1 MKNKSFTSS
10 LILFFLI
17 LFLTSCTKNLD
28 LNPNDSNDLSSLKA
42 LKESF
47 GQSSIKSFGSKYLI
61 QGDMV
66 VDKSDINLIS
76 DKISSKN
83 NRTSNIRSQQA
94 YESKVTVNSIS
105 VYIDPS
111 ITINSD
117 WVNAV
122 NVATSDWNSI
132 SNFGLQFSVNT
143 TNSSSDISI
152 IGGTVPTDEIVIAD
166 LPISGAP
173 GATITIDLSQSAS
186 TDYMRLKIAH
196 ALGHTIG
203 FRHTDYYG
211 ESGIT
216 YIPGSVPAT
225 SSNSNPDFISVM
237 NSTPNFYVQQWIGF
251 SPQDLLSIRT
261 VYPLDNTQIPIY
273 RYYKNARHFYTGDW
287 NELGYNNQNWNYE
300 GYEGFVFNTSGYQRV
315 QIYRYYASGTG
326 DYLYTTNWNEL
337 QNGRYGYGYEGI
349 LGWAYNTQVS
359 GTVPLHRFSRNIR
372 GLTLHFY
379 ARNYSEGSGWTYE
392 GVCCYVLQ

>member
-1 MKNKSFTSS
+1 MKNNLFKSS
-10 LILFFLI
+10 LLFFLI
-17 LFLTSCTKNLD
+17 LFLASCTKNLD
-28 LNPNDSNDLSSLKA
+28 LNPNDSNDPSSLKT

-47 GQSSIKSFGSKYLI
+47 GQSSIKSFGAKYLI

-66 VDKSDINLIS
+66 VDKSNVNLIS
-76 DKISSKN
+76 EKISSKN
-83 NRTSNIRSQQA
+83 NRASSIKSLQA

-111 ITINSD
+111 ITVNSD
-117 WVNAV
+117 WVNAI
-122 NVATSDWNSI
+122 NAAASDWNSI

-143 TNSSSDISI
+143 TNSTSDISI
-152 IGGTVPTDEIVIAD
+152 ISGSAPTDEIVIAD

-173 GATITIDLSQSAS
+173 GATITIDLNQSAS
-186 TDYMRLKIAH
+186 YDYMRLKIAH
-196 ALGHTIG
+196 AIGHTIG

-225 SSNSNPDFISVM
+225 SSNTNPDLISVM
-237 NSTPNFYVQQWIGF
+237 NSTPRFYVQQWIGF

-273 RYYKNARHFYTGDW
+273 RYYKNARHFYTGNW
-287 NELGYNNQNWNYE
+287 NEIGYDTQGWSYE
-300 GYEGFVFNTSGYQRV
+300 GYEGFVFNTSGTQRV
-315 QIYRYYASGTG
+315 PIYRYYAGGTG

-349 LGWAYNTQVS
+349 LGYAFNSQVS
-359 GTVPLHRFSRNIR
+359 GTVPLYRFRKLYS
-372 GLTLHFY
+372 GVTLHFY
-379 ARNYSEGSGWTYE
+379 ARNYSEGNGWIYE